1 MKALNDIVIL
11 IPLQVEATT
20 ASGIIA
26 TSKKAGYIGQVVE
39 IGDKVTKVKVGDT
52 AIFKV
57 SQSER
62 GEVPVEGGTKIEPR
76 IFLKEE
82 AIYAIL

>member
-11 IPLQVEATT
+11 VPMAVEATT
-20 ASGIIA
+20 ESGIIA
-26 TSKKAGYIGQVVE
+26 TSKKAGYIGAVIE
-39 IGDKVTKVKVGDT
+39 IGPKVETVKVGDT
-52 AIFKV
+52 VVFKV

-62 GEVPVEGGTKIEPR
+62 GEIPVEGGTKVEAR